1 MFASPSPKREQSAL
15 IAIVISAPSRRE
27 KTKNC
32 VAHPCITAAAAAAA
46 RHLTLLDVPDLR
58 THLS

>member
-15 IAIVISAPSRRE
+15 IAMVISAPSRRE

-32 VAHPCITAAAAAAA
+32 VAHPCITAAAAAA

-58 THLS
+58 TYLS